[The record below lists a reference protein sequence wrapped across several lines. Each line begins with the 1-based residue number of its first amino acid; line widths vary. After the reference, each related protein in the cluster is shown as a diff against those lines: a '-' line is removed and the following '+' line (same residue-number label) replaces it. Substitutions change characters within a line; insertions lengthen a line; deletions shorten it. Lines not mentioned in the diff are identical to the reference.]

1 MQIPDWLQHIT
12 IGVLVAAA
20 ALYLIRARIRSAK
33 SKSGSCPNCTIEH

>member
-1 MQIPDWLQHIT
+1 MQIPDWLQQIM

-20 ALYLIRARIRSAK
+20 ALYIIRARIKSAK